1 MAMNTTSLQINI
13 SKRSL
18 CFLPLMDHQSTDRGN
33 LGGYRPPL
41 APRLVDYIIP
51 LCSDLSL
58 TLKCK

>member
-33 LGGYRPPL
+33 LGGYRPP
-41 APRLVDYIIP
+41 
-51 LCSDLSL
+51 CSLRASWITSFL
-58 TLKCK
+58 FAQTSV

>member
-33 LGGYRPPL
+33 LGGYRPPARS
-41 APRLVDYIIP
+41 APRGLHHSSLLRP
-51 LCSDLSL
+51 QSDI
-58 TLKCK
+58 KV